1 MQVQDPHHVP
11 CQYLRPGNPDKHHC
25 LVEVLPPH
33 KLEGLDV
40 FLSIPG
46 QEHFKYAQPGT
57 IIMAKNKFTKK
68 NEWLADA
75 SPAYIQ
81 EKEAQK
87 YQHPSIGEPDFLK
100 QLETPVQK
108 SEAPVPKNKG
118 GNMTYKIDQIE
129 LRNPENVEVFE
140 RCAAFYGSKKEA
152 GRRLIAF
159 AIACMKEAKE
169 FDLPNAC

>member
-1 MQVQDPHHVP
+1 MQVQEPHHVP
-11 CQYLRPGNPDKHHC
+11 CQYLRPGNPERSHC

-68 NEWLADA
+68 SEWLADA

-81 EKEAQK
+81 EKEAHK
-87 YQHPSIGEPDFLK
+87 YQHPSVGKPNLLK
-100 QLETPVQK
+100 QLEAPLQK
-108 SEAPVPKNKG
+108 SEAPAQKKSSTLL
-118 GNMTYKIDQIE
+118 TYKIPEIE
-129 LRNPENVEVFE
+129 LRDPENAETFD
-140 RCAAFYGSKKEA
+140 RCVKFYGSKKEA

-159 AIACMKEAKE
+159 AIASIKKAKE
-169 FDLPNAC
+169 FDLPDAC